1 VALRLL
7 GAHQALNAAAA
18 AAAATAV
25 GVAPGAVAASL
36 AAVTGLSPMRMELHE
51 RGDGLVVVNDAYNAN
66 PDSMRAALET
76 LAAMGARSGRRT
88 VAVLG
93 EMRELGADGP
103 AEHAAVGRTAA
114 RLGIDVVVTVGEE
127 ARAVDDGVRSAL
139 EDTTG
144 DTTGDTPT
152 RSQWAGSAE
161 EALTWLRHN
170 VSGSDLLL
178 VKASR
183 GARLERVADGLL
195 HEDHDRR
202 ETSA

>member
-1 VALRLL
+1 
-7 GAHQALNAAAA
+7 
-18 AAAATAV
+18 
-25 GVAPGAVAASL
+25 
-36 AAVTGLSPMRMELHE
+36 MELHE

-127 ARAVDDGVRSAL
+127 ARAVDDGVRTAG
-139 EDTTG
+139 E
-144 DTTGDTPT
+144 DTPT
-152 RSQWAGSAE
+152 RPQWTGSAE